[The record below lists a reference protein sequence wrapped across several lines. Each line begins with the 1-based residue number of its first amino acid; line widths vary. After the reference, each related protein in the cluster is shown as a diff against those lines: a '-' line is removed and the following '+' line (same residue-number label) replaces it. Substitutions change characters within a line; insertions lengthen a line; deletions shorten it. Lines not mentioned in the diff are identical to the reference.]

1 MLTPILK
8 RGQTT
13 LRALKGTSFAI
24 DASIEIHQFLALIRK
39 KDGTLFTD
47 PQGRV
52 TSHLIGL
59 FTRTSRL
66 IADFDMKP
74 AFVFDGRPNPLK
86 RRTIDMRR
94 EATEKAEIEYS
105 DAVSKKDYAKAW
117 SKAVMTGRVT
127 GSVLD
132 DSKRLLTLMGIPWL
146 EALEDAEAQASY
158 MAARGDVWA
167 VGSKDYDCLL
177 YGAPILARY
186 LTLTGREWLPAQQ
199 RSRPLIPELIKL
211 SENLSLLG
219 ITREQLVD
227 LSILVGTDFNRGV
240 KGIGPKK
247 ALKLVHDYRSIE
259 QMPEEIRSKLTE
271 DLNSVRQVFLKPRV
285 LEKYLL
291 KRSPPDSDGLIRFL
305 SEERGFNKE
314 RVERL
319 TERLT
324 RTSEKTDAGLENWL
338 NYKNSP
344 PGSQPSPS
352 YAELLKRQPKGTKRY
367 CSSARFSEKSD
378 RRMCPM
384 LRYSWLEN

>member
-1 MLTPILK
+1 MMLTPILK
-8 RGQTT
+8 REQTS
-13 LRALKGTSFAI
+13 LKALKGTSFAI
-24 DASIEIHQFLALIRK
+24 DASIEIHQFLALVRK
-39 KDGTLFTD
+39 RDGTLFTD
-47 PQGRV
+47 SQGRV

-59 FTRTSRL
+59 LTRTSRM

-74 AFVFDGRPNPLK
+74 VFVFDGKPNPMK
-86 RRTIDMRR
+86 RRTIEMRR
-94 EATEKAEIEYS
+94 EARKKAEVEYVE
-105 DAVSKKDYAKAW
+105 AVSKKDYAKAW

-132 DSKRLLTLMGIPWL
+132 DTKRLLTLMGIPWL
-146 EALEDAEAQASY
+146 EALEDAEAQASF

-186 LTLTGREWLPAQQ
+186 LTLTGREWLPAQR
-199 RSRPLIPELIKL
+199 RSRPLIPELIRL
-211 SENLSLLG
+211 SENLALLG

-227 LSILVGTDFNRGV
+227 LAILVGTDFNQGV

-247 ALKLVHDYRSIE
+247 ALKIVRDYGSIE
-259 QMPEEIRSKLTE
+259 KMPEEIRSELTE
-271 DLNSVRQVFLKPRV
+271 DLNNVRQVFLKPKV

-291 KRSPPDSDGLIRFL
+291 KRSPPDRDGLIKFL

-324 RTSEKTDAGLENWL
+324 RRSEKTDAGLENWL
-338 NYKNSP
+338 N
-344 PGSQPSPS
+344 
-352 YAELLKRQPKGTKRY
+352 
-367 CSSARFSEKSD
+367 
-378 RRMCPM
+378 
-384 LRYSWLEN
+384 

>member
-1 MLTPILK
+1 MLTSILK
-8 RGQTT
+8 REQTS
-13 LRALKGTSFAI
+13 LKALKGTSFAI
-24 DASIEIHQFLALIRK
+24 DASIEIHQFLALVRRP
-39 KDGTLFTD
+39 DGSLFTD
-47 PQGRV
+47 SQGRV

-59 FTRTSRL
+59 LTRTSRL

-74 AFVFDGRPNPLK
+74 VFVFDGKPNPLK
-86 RRTIDMRR
+86 RRTIEMRR
-94 EATEKAEIEYS
+94 EARKKAEAEYIE
-105 DAVSKKDYAKAW
+105 AVSKRDYSKAW

-127 GSVLD
+127 GSILD

-177 YGAPILARY
+177 YGAPLLARY
-186 LTLTGREWLPAQQ
+186 LTLTGREWLPAQR

-211 SENLSLLG
+211 SENLTLLG

-227 LSILVGTDFNRGV
+227 LGILVGTDFNEGV

-247 ALKLVHDYRSIE
+247 ALKLVRDHGSIE
-259 QMPEEIRSKLTE
+259 QMPDEIRSKLTE

-291 KRSPPDSDGLIRFL
+291 KRSPPDLQGLTTFL

-338 NYKNSP
+338 N
-344 PGSQPSPS
+344 
-352 YAELLKRQPKGTKRY
+352 
-367 CSSARFSEKSD
+367 
-378 RRMCPM
+378 
-384 LRYSWLEN
+384 